1 MFFTAHVVNCTL
13 YIQTEIN
20 YIKCIGKDVDKDIY

>member
-1 MFFTAHVVNCTL
+1 MFFIAHVVNCTL

-20 YIKCIGKDVDKDIY
+20 DIKYIGKDIDKDID